1 MTDEQNRD
9 LPREAAAAPEP
20 AAAAPQPPE
29 PSSTAEG
36 EAAAPRGTPWYLQ
49 PALYLALAAL
59 GLGGWQ
65 QWQSRAESDAL
76 QTALASRIG
85 GVERLAADARRDT
98 ERLDNAVRDLSGRL
112 GALDSRVA
120 ETRSQQLALEAVY
133 QELSRGRDEAA
144 LAEVEQLVGIA
155 SHQLALA
162 GNVKSALA
170 ALQAADQRLARLDR
184 PALAPARRAL
194 AADIARLEALPY
206 VDLPG
211 ITARLDALGARAGT
225 LPLAAEARPAPG
237 APAPQPAPSGVAWRD
252 FLAAAWRD
260 LRALVRIQRVDAPE
274 PPLLAPEQAYFLRE
288 QLRLRL
294 LSARLALLARD
305 AAAYRRDLKTAE
317 DWLARH
323 FDAASPAVQAALVET
338 RELESATVSV
348 ALPAIDE
355 SLTAVRGVRLTR
367 EAGG

>member
-1 MTDEQNRD
+1 MTDEQNKD
-9 LPREAAAAPEP
+9 LPQQTAAP
-20 AAAAPQPPE
+20 AADAGPSADSAAP
-29 PSSTAEG
+29 AG
-36 EAAAPRGTPWYLQ
+36 AAAPRRATPWYLQ
-49 PALYLALAAL
+49 PALYVALAAL
-59 GLGGWQ
+59 GLAGWQ
-65 QWQSRAESDAL
+65 HWQSRLESDAL
-76 QTALASRIG
+76 QAALASRIG
-85 GVERLAADARRDT
+85 EVERLAADARRDA

-112 GALDSRVA
+112 GALDARVA

-162 GNVKSALA
+162 GNVKAALA

-184 PALAPARRAL
+184 PALAPARSAL

-211 ITARLDALGARAGT
+211 LTARLDALAGRAGA

-237 APAPQPAPSGVAWRD
+237 PPAPEAVPTGVAWRD

-260 LRALVRIQRVDAPE
+260 LRALVRIQRIDTPE

-305 AAAYRRDLKTAE
+305 ADGYRRDLNTAE

-323 FDAASPAVQAALVET
+323 FDGASPDVKAALAEA
-338 RELESATVSV
+338 RDLAGATVSV

-355 SLTAVRGVRLTR
+355 SLTAVRRARLAR